1 MTTAPQPVCLVT
13 NATGFAGP
21 PAVDA
26 LAAAG
31 YRVLAHDRSFGDAAA
46 RARFAADHP
55 GAECL
60 AAASPA
66 EGVAE
71 AVGRA
76 GRLDTLVSNDHHPA
90 RQLATVE
97 APLEELTDS
106 LNRLVVDP
114 FAAIRAAIPHL
125 QAAEAGTI
133 VMVTSN
139 RTRLPLPGGAIPDA
153 CRAAVNA
160 LVRSLA
166 IELAPLHIPVN
177 AVAPNFLYS
186 EAYYPR
192 AVFIDD
198 PKGREHVKQVVPAGR
213 LAEPWE
219 IGDVIRFLATTKAS
233 FLTGA
238 IIDFSGGWPAGP
250 MRPE

>member
-1 MTTAPQPVCLVT
+1 MTTAPPPVCLVT

-21 PAVDA
+21 PAVNA

-31 YRVLAHDRSFGDAAA
+31 FRVLAHDRAFAEADA
-46 RARFAADHP
+46 RSRFAAEHP
-55 GAECL
+55 GTECL
-60 AAASPA
+60 RSASPA
-66 EGVAE
+66 GSVAE
-71 AVGRA
+71 AVGLA

-90 RQLATVE
+90 RQLATVD

-106 LNRLVVDP
+106 LARLVVDP
-114 FAAIRAAIPHL
+114 FALIKAAIPHL
-125 QAAEAGTI
+125 KAAESGAI

-166 IELAPLHIPVN
+166 IELAPLQIPVN

-198 PKGREHVKQVVPAGR
+198 PEGRAHVKQAVPAGR

-219 IGDVIRFLATTKAS
+219 IGDVIRFLATTKAT

-238 IIDFSGGWPAGP
+238 VIDFSGGWPAGP
-250 MRPE
+250 LRPE